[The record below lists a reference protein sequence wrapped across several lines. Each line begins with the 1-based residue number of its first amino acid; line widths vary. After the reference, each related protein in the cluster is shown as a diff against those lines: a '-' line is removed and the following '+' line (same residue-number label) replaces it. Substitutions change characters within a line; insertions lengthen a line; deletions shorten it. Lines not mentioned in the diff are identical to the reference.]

1 MSGNCIF
8 CQIAA
13 GQAHANILYRDD
25 SVTAFTDQ
33 HPAAPIH
40 LLIIPNKHISS
51 ISQVSPDDAALLGH
65 MLVIARVLAEQKQI
79 SSSGFRLVI
88 NTGPNAGQ
96 SVLHIHLHLLGGERL
111 SGMNLK

>member
-13 GQAHANILYRDD
+13 GQAHADIIYRDD

-33 HPAAPIH
+33 HPAAPVH

-51 ISQVSPDDAALLGH
+51 INQVNPEDNALLGH
-65 MLVIARVLAEQKQI
+65 MLVVARDLAEQQQVN
-79 SSSGFRLVI
+79 SSGFRLVI

-96 SVLHIHLHLLGGERL
+96 SVFHIHLHLLGGERL
-111 SGMNLK
+111 SGMNPK

>member
-13 GQAHANILYRDD
+13 GQAPADILYRDD
-25 SVTAFTDQ
+25 LVTAFTDQ
-33 HPAAPIH
+33 HPAAPVH

-51 ISQVSPDDAALLGH
+51 INQVNSEDTNLLGH
-65 MLVIARVLAEQKQI
+65 MLVVASDLAEQKNV
-79 SSSGFRLVI
+79 SSGGFRLVM

-96 SVLHIHLHLLGGERL
+96 SVDHIHLHLLGGERL
-111 SGMNLK
+111 SGMNPK